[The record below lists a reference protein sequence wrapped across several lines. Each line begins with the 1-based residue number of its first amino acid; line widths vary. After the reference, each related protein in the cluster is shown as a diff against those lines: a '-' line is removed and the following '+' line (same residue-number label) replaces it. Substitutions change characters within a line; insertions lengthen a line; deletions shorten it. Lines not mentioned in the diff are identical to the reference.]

1 MNILLVALNAKYI
14 HSNPAIYSL
23 AACAKDYVEDGNTVN
38 CTRECGEATRDYM
51 LSVCE
56 DIKKPF
62 AGLVWELNG
71 VGETTL
77 AVFST
82 NKYRIEEIKE

>member
-1 MNILLVALNAKYI
+1 MSDIIFKDGYI
-14 HSNPAIYSL
+14 YL
-23 AACAKDYVEDGNTVN
+23 KDEDGNTVN
-38 CTRECGEATRDYM
+38 CTRECVEATRDYM

-71 VGETTL
+71 VGEITL

-82 NKYRIEEIKE
+82 NKYSIEEKVDK